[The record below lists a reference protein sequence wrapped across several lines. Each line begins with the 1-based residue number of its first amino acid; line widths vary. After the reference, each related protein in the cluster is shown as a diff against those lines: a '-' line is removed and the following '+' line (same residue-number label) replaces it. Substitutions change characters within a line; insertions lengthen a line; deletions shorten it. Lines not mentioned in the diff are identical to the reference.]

1 MGTKF
6 LEQSLIGLK
15 YLRFW
20 TAFSNNVPRRTLLEP
35 RPLELWS
42 NLLLQ
47 CDYDCSYWVFSPQG
61 ALKKKNAFPT
71 RKEIH
76 RYCNYEQVVW

>member
-61 ALKKKNAFPT
+61 ALKKKMPSLPEKKYTDTVTMN
-71 RKEIH
+71 K
-76 RYCNYEQVVW
+76 